1 MIFLG
6 KNNDYIFEFVEVM
19 PKVYC
24 RSPFSWTRCSIFRA
38 KRCGNIATGTP
49 LRGCQ
54 MQGYEIVAIFEQYL
68 ALSRKRYNIE
78 PVVTTELNANRKSYA
93 IYRMVLFSMTSSD
106 LAR

>member
-1 MIFLG
+1 
-6 KNNDYIFEFVEVM
+6 
-19 PKVYC
+19 
-24 RSPFSWTRCSIFRA
+24 
-38 KRCGNIATGTP
+38 
-49 LRGCQ
+49 